1 MHLTLKRLMAPRSLE
16 VRWGGVGDIHVV
28 TVGWGGGVGC
38 GEDGVDG
45 RGGEGIEYGV

>member
-38 GEDGVDG
+38 GENRGWM
-45 RGGEGIEYGV
+45 GGEGIEYGV